1 MFMLMITF
9 FMVIGT
15 DRRIGDHARR
25 IFSLQAPPFRGEPLP
40 AAGCRCAPGCCTGAG
55 QSSDYE
61 IVNTLSMQ
69 MVSIRNRASDND
81 GIRNISGQF
90 QTVTVTSAIGK
101 YLKILFNLNIF
112 LYTAR
117 I

>member
-1 MFMLMITF
+1 MLMITF

-15 DRRIGDHARR
+15 DRRIGDHARG
-25 IFSLQAPPFRGEPLP
+25 IFPL
-40 AAGCRCAPGCCTGAG
+40 CRCAPGCCTGAG
-55 QSSDYE
+55 QSSGYE
-61 IVNTLSMQ
+61 IVNTLSTQ
-69 MVSIRNRASDND
+69 MVSIRNRASGDD